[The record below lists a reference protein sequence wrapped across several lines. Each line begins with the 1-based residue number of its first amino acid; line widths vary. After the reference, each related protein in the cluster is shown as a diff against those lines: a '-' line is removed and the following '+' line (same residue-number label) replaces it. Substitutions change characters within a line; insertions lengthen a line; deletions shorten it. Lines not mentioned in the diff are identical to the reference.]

1 MTTVAQNEQAL
12 EILRRHGIEPNVGFI
27 MFEPD
32 SDIDDIR
39 CNFEFLKRNRLLE
52 NLAITANVLYHHQII
67 LMGTTA
73 FEQLKSE
80 GRLQN
85 VNSFYEGTTPYQDAG
100 VAALADLMR
109 RLTNVVFD
117 RMDGIWSGRVKEPG
131 DAQERYSKINQIL
144 VNRFESALSF
154 LESGQFLTS
163 ELRDEQE
170 AVDAAEID
178 KIMRG

>member
-1 MTTVAQNEQAL
+1 MTTVAQNERAL
-12 EILRRHGIEPNVGFI
+12 EILRNNGIEPNVGFI

-32 SDIDDIR
+32 SSLEDIR
-39 CNFEFLKRNRLLE
+39 TNFEFLKRNHLLD

-67 LMGTTA
+67 LMGTKA
-73 FEQLKSE
+73 FQQLKSE

-85 VNSFYEGTTPYQDAG
+85 VNSFYEGTTPYRDDG

-109 RLTNVVFD
+109 RLTNIVFD
-117 RMDGIWSGRVKEPG
+117 RMDGIWSGRVQEPVN
-131 DAQERYSKINQIL
+131 AQERYSKINQIL

-163 ELRDEQE
+163 DLIREHET
-170 AVDAAEID
+170 ADAAEID
-178 KIMRG
+178 KILDR